1 MTLSE
6 HGKSLVHNI
15 GHALRALYVLP
26 LVALSLVC
34 GARTV
39 KEDAGPS
46 FVRLNGL
53 AFYSVTIDDIMRTFG
68 EPDSVVL
75 VVSRVE
81 QGDVYRGLVL
91 KRSFRKDEFEDF
103 RKLSV
108 PANKDYYSV
117 RFHYADSWLSIA
129 TPDIT
134 EMTADGRIPADM
146 SFAGHFEIDG
156 FSFCDSNWV
165 LSTDKGSVT
174 VGSSLEELKKIS
186 FYMRETNITGN
197 PFHFSLLKDDS
208 TWFVNLKDG
217 KITALSFMGVSW
229 I

>member
-39 KEDAGPS
+39 KEDSGPS

-53 AFYSVTIDDIMRTFG
+53 AFHSVTIDDIMRTFG

-117 RFHYADSWLSIA
+117 RFHYADNWLNIA
-129 TPDIT
+129 TPY
-134 EMTADGRIPADM
+134 M
-146 SFAGHFEIDG
+146 SFADHFEIDG